1 MRRLQGAFRYRTCL
15 SAWATC
21 GDASTSTVSM
31 RKVPTP
37 FPARDQGAM
46 RWMSTVVP
54 PGKTLGEVTHVELLE
69 KENADA
75 IATIWRD
82 YHEGKSGRI
91 GLKVE
96 PEAYR
101 LLEKRSEQCPIFVM
115 PIHKSPGRFLSLVMQ
130 AKLPYVSFTAI
141 DDFRKLQEAATPM
154 MVAAHYPELID
165 SKGLALVQAAHVDAT
180 TAGAAEH
187 LTGQEAVRLVRLSH
201 IFYGDDELY
210 EKFVKPFNH
219 KQKDFDFDGL
229 VAEVSQRTWGDDVI
243 Q

>member
-1 MRRLQGAFRYRTCL
+1 MRRLQRAFDFRTCL
-15 SAWATC
+15 KVWATC
-21 GDASTSTVSM
+21 GDASTSTVSL
-31 RKVPTP
+31 RKVSTP
-37 FPARDQGAM
+37 FLARNQGEL

-54 PGKTLGEVTHVELLE
+54 PGKTLGEVTHVDLLE
-69 KENADA
+69 KENPDD
-75 IATIWRD
+75 IATIWRQ
-82 YHEGKSGRI
+82 YHEGKSGRV

-101 LLEKRSEQCPIFVM
+101 SLEKRSGQCPIFVM
-115 PIHKSPGRFLSLVMQ
+115 PLHKSPGRFLSLVMQ
-130 AKLPYVSFTAI
+130 TKLPYVSFTAI
-141 DDFRKLQEAATPM
+141 DDFRKLQEAATPV

-180 TAGAAEH
+180 TAGAVEH
-187 LTGQEAVRLVRLSH
+187 LTGQEAVRLVRLCH

-219 KQKDFDFDGL
+219 KQKDFDFDSL
-229 VAEVSQRTWGDDVI
+229 VAEVSRRTWGDDVI

>member
-15 SAWATC
+15 SAWAIC

-115 PIHKSPGRFLSLVMQ
+115 PIHKSPGQFLSLVMQ

-187 LTGQEAVRLVRLSH
+187 LTGQEAVRLVRLCH

>member
-1 MRRLQGAFRYRTCL
+1 M
-15 SAWATC
+15 
-21 GDASTSTVSM
+21 
-31 RKVPTP
+31 
-37 FPARDQGAM
+37 
-46 RWMSTVVP
+46 VP

-187 LTGQEAVRLVRLSH
+187 LTGQEAC
-201 IFYGDDELY
+201 
-210 EKFVKPFNH
+210 
-219 KQKDFDFDGL
+219 
-229 VAEVSQRTWGDDVI
+229 EVVPYILWRR
-243 Q
+243 

>member
-1 MRRLQGAFRYRTCL
+1 M
-15 SAWATC
+15 
-21 GDASTSTVSM
+21 
-31 RKVPTP
+31 
-37 FPARDQGAM
+37 
-46 RWMSTVVP
+46 VP

-187 LTGQEAVRLVRLSH
+187 LTGQEAVRLVRLCH

-229 VAEVSQRTWGDDVI
+229 VAEGATDHAGMLALGDGLAVRPRIARRRCRQVAAGTFVFLVMIKEPILHLSLAFEWALDDAKRA
-243 Q
+243 